1 MTGLTLQH
9 PIYTLDKQLL
19 VSPETHLTQEA
30 LDGVIDSQT
39 SRCYETCSFL
49 SHGSVREDCFNYLS
63 SPPYRTFFQDREQ
76 THGLLDLLETV
87 RLPVPV
93 LQSLD
98 YFRQGDL
105 YTYVHI
111 LMVFALS
118 TLLARDLIPDD
129 QDCILLSA
137 TGPTHDMGKICVPL
151 PVLKKTTPLTRAEH
165 ALIEHHAAAGYVL
178 LACYYQDSRHLACQ
192 VALNHHERGDG
203 SGYPRGII
211 LKDPI
216 VEIIVASDVY
226 DALIRPRPYRS
237 EPYDCRTA
245 LEEIT
250 RMAEEGRIGWGVVKA
265 LIAHTRKVKS
275 HYSGITVSTEKRG
288 VPPSNNAYGILA
300 EEE

>member
-1 MTGLTLQH
+1 MTGLTLRH
-9 PIYTLDKQLL
+9 PIHTLDKQLL
-19 VSPETHLTQEA
+19 FSPQTPLTQET
-30 LDGVIDSQT
+30 LDAVIDSQAT
-39 SRCYETCSFL
+39 RSYESCFFL
-49 SHGSVREDCFNYLS
+49 SYGSVREDCLNYLS
-63 SPPYRTFFQDREQ
+63 SPPYRVCFQDREQ
-76 THGLLDLLETV
+76 AQALLNLLETV
-87 RLPVPV
+87 RLPIPI

-98 YFRQGDL
+98 YFRLEDL

-129 QDCILLSA
+129 QDCLLLSA

-151 PVLKKTTPLTRAEH
+151 PILKKTTPLTRAEH
-165 ALIEHHAAAGYVL
+165 AFIEHHSAAGFVL
-178 LACYYQDSRHLACQ
+178 LGCYYQNSQHLACH

-203 SGYPRGII
+203 SGYPRGIF

-237 EPYDCRTA
+237 ESYDCRTA

-250 RMAEEGRIGWGVVKA
+250 RMAEEGRIGWDVVKA

-275 HYSGITVSTEKRG
+275 HYSEITVSTEKRG